1 MNSER
6 FGCAIRLT
14 DHANKRMVERD
25 IDEARILDLIETGQV
40 KLKWLSWKR
49 VKPGCYRRCWTRER
63 PPESGPQRMSKD
75 AGSPGHCV
83 RRPCSGDSILWFSVI
98 PPSIE

>member
-40 KLKWLSWKR
+40 KYKDDRHLWLFKGYPDRADNLLCVAALLSDTMI
-49 VKPGCYRRCWTRER
+49 VKTVMHHFT
-63 PPESGPQRMSKD
+63 SG
-75 AGSPGHCV
+75 
-83 RRPCSGDSILWFSVI
+83 
-98 PPSIE
+98 E